1 MHVELEEAQ
10 LKNKHYFT
18 RLEFTLKE
26 IEIILYEEAPHEKIS
41 AIPENVFFIDIFK
54 KFRTCNSRKFN
65 SELMNN
71 KIIII
76 LKIIIIY

>member
-41 AIPENVFFIDIFK
+41 AITENVFFLLIFLK
-54 KFRTCNSRKFN
+54 NFVPATLVNSIQN
-65 SELMNN
+65 
-71 KIIII
+71 
-76 LKIIIIY
+76 